1 MNDDKG
7 RGRSGNKKCPKTIAR
22 AIRAKA
28 ERGHDSNACSLSC
41 VQPSMGHARG
51 HARAEAR
58 RCWRVAFFLSIA
70 GKKISLARPR
80 ACSLA
85 LLTTTTTTTTRSL
98 VYAEDRKNNAQGL
111 QWKKSRGSSGP
122 QAPSKALGR
131 GSPSRRP
138 ITTSVHGLREQ
149 EGVHQEAPSGSNVFK
164 EAFLAEGGRRP
175 PSSYQECGAGQG
187 LVHWQGLI

>member
-1 MNDDKG
+1 
-7 RGRSGNKKCPKTIAR
+7 
-22 AIRAKA
+22 
-28 ERGHDSNACSLSC
+28 
-41 VQPSMGHARG
+41 MGHARG

-122 QAPSKALGR
+122 QAPSMALGR

-149 EGVHQEAPSGSNVFK
+149 EGIHQETTSSSRQYLVMHLHVISLELTFAGLH
-164 EAFLAEGGRRP
+164 AFRP
-175 PSSYQECGAGQG
+175 PVINIFVTNSSTLLEPSTTRSATTDSA
-187 LVHWQGLI
+187 